1 MNVDDSLTSRF
12 WAKVKKGR
20 GCWEWTAHKNW
31 LGYGRIGESVTR
43 KILYAHRVSYTIHY
57 GPIPDGLCVL
67 HKCDNPGCV
76 RPDHLFLGTEKD
88 NAIDRQNKGRS
99 NPCKGE
105 RHGRAKVTD
114 SDIREMRR
122 LDKLGWAHAD
132 IARRFGLSQPQVS
145 GIISG
150 KYWGHID

>member
-1 MNVDDSLTSRF
+1 MCIRD
-12 WAKVKKGR
+12 R

-43 KILYAHRVSYTIHY
+43 KILYAHRVSYAIHY

-99 NPCKGE
+99 NPRKGE
-105 RHGRAKVTD
+105 KHGRAKITESNVT
-114 SDIREMRR
+114 EMRR
-122 LDKLGWAHAD
+122 LWASGWTAKELADKYKISESHTISTVSYTHLD
-132 IARRFGLSQPQVS
+132 VYKRQPFTS
-145 GIISG
+145 PIP
-150 KYWGHID
+150 